1 MSFEKYK
8 SINNYPDYNLSE
20 TQIRY
25 LEADLANR
33 ITRDMGLEEDL
44 YSLWVDPNSIYS
56 NIARTNEKKYWKYMP
71 EIMSEHEDQSLF
83 LMLFDTRND
92 RNEVVHGTRIS
103 GFRPEGLRDDNSQ
116 TGLIIIDDI
125 INSNQGLTAKYF
137 RDYYTSRGIDLM
149 KCITVES
156 NVSISRTK
164 RYNGLHTPDLA
175 YLSIFKNLISRGGNP
190 DDSYVFAVINMP
202 TVLSFGRIGLDYESL
217 AGMKTLRTPSTPGE
231 FDDNFLPVAIPH
243 TQESHKIFQDIEPFE
258 LKEVYFA

>member
-1 MSFEKYK
+1 MSFEKFD
-8 SINNYPDYNLSE
+8 SIPYEPDYNLTE
-20 TQIRY
+20 VQIAL
-25 LEADLANR
+25 LEADLG
-33 ITRDMGLEEDL
+33 TRLSQEMGLKEDL
-44 YSLWVDPNSIYS
+44 YSLWVNPNSIYA
-56 NIARTNEKKYWKYMP
+56 NIARTNERKYWKYMP

-83 LMLFDTRND
+83 LMIYDTRAG

-103 GFRPEGLRDDNSQ
+103 GFTPDGLKEENEK

-125 INSNQGLTAKYF
+125 INSDQGLTAKNF

-156 NVSISRTK
+156 NVSIAKTK

-175 YLSIFKNLISRGGNP
+175 YLSIFKNLVSRGGNP
-190 DDSYVFAVINMP
+190 GDSYVFAVINMP

-217 AGMKTLRTPSTPGE
+217 AGMKNLRTPSTPGH
-231 FDDNFLPVAIPH
+231 FDDDFIPVAMPH
-243 TQESHKIFQDIEPFE
+243 TDESHKIFQDIEEFA